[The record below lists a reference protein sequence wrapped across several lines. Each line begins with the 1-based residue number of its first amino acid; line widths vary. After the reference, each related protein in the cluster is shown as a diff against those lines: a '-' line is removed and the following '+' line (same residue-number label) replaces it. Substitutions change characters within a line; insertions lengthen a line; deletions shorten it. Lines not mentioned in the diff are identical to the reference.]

1 MASDG
6 DPRVHFVM
14 NLVLS
19 TLFAYIVLRGL
30 DLLRTLE
37 FTYLR
42 LAMLTVL
49 LMGATQI
56 LVLSE

>member
-19 TLFAYIVLRGL
+19 ALFAYIVLRGL
-30 DLLRTLE
+30 DLLRTVE
-37 FTYLR
+37 FSYLR
-42 LAMLTVL
+42 LAGLTVL
-49 LMGATQI
+49 LMVVTQL

>member
-6 DPRVHFVM
+6 DPRVLFVM
-14 NLVLS
+14 NLALS
-19 TLFAYIVLRGL
+19 TLFSYIVLRGL

-37 FTYLR
+37 FTYVR
-42 LAMLTVL
+42 LAVLTVVI
-49 LMGATQI
+49 MAATQI